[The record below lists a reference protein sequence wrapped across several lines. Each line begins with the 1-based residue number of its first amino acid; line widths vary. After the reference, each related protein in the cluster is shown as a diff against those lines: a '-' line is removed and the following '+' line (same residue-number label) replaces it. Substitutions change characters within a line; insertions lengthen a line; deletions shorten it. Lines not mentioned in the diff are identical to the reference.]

1 VSPPR
6 LRLSSLAFQHQQLPG
21 VVVSL
26 ASAPP
31 PPICVAEAA
40 SGLAGRERVRSSC
53 EGDTRTEVGR
63 GEANDPREEKEI
75 TQPPARNSAA
85 GEDRS
90 RKMCMDGA
98 AVPVKR
104 VWLGIA
110 ARLGLR
116 RKTGTYACYLH
127 ASKAGSGPI
136 PP

>member
-1 VSPPR
+1 
-6 LRLSSLAFQHQQLPG
+6 
-21 VVVSL
+21 
-26 ASAPP
+26 
-31 PPICVAEAA
+31 
-40 SGLAGRERVRSSC
+40 LAGRERVRSSC

-63 GEANDPREEKEI
+63 EEANDRREEKEI

-98 AVPVKR
+98 VPVKR

-116 RKTGTYACYLH
+116 RKTGTYACYTCMPLRLRTYSSSL
-127 ASKAGSGPI
+127 ASSQSSVDGRTPSPISG
-136 PP
+136 